1 MELEDDAY
9 KIFFNTQGKNGC
21 ISKELKEL
29 PEYIQTS
36 KISKECTNPLI
47 KDMDRALQMARSNE
61 EWRNDYMTLEL
72 LQFEK
77 YEEGR
82 QETAAL
88 LSLILTEAQK
98 QNVSVNYEQLQ
109 NTDYVQ
115 ELCRKLEIQQ

>member
-1 MELEDDAY
+1 
-9 KIFFNTQGKNGC
+9 
-21 ISKELKEL
+21 
-29 PEYIQTS
+29 
-36 KISKECTNPLI
+36 
-47 KDMDRALQMARSNE
+47 
-61 EWRNDYMTLEL
+61 MTLEL

-77 YEEGR
+77 FEEGREEGR

-109 NTDYVQ
+109 NTDYVR